1 VSAEFTRRDF
11 IKTGA
16 VAAAGLTIAVSV
28 GGCSS
33 DAALPT
39 PDQPFAPDAWIR
51 IDTDGIVTVMVDR
64 SEMGQGITTG
74 LPMLV
79 ADELDADWSLVRF
92 ERAGANRVYANPLM
106 QGMQGTGGSSSI
118 RAAWVPLREG
128 AARAKAMLVSDERVP
143 HVGRRRVPRCILSL
157 AELR

>member
-1 VSAEFTRRDF
+1 MSAEFTRRDF

-28 GGCSS
+28 SGCSS
-33 DAALPT
+33 DPELPT
-39 PDQPFAPDAWIR
+39 PTQPFAPDAWIR

-64 SEMGQGITTG
+64 SEMGQGITTS

-79 ADELDADWSLVRF
+79 AEELDADWSLVRF
-92 ERAGANRVYANPLM
+92 ERAGANRIYGNAEM
-106 QGMQGTGGSSSI
+106 RGMQGTGGSSSI

-128 AARAKAMLVSDERVP
+128 AARAKAMLVTAAATQWVFSKIINEHFLFFRF
-143 HVGRRRVPRCILSL
+143 L
-157 AELR
+157 